1 MTGAVRQIIEVP
13 CSVDALERSEALAQ
27 LTPDAARALGVD
39 AIDGS
44 DLDASMGARI
54 DAAIAACLAAYKPRG
69 VYKLFNPATCTL
81 PPEYVEPAIKLVGTM
96 MMFHGQIVYERLRR
110 AAHCALMA
118 VTIGPDN
125 PAVLPENADE
135 LDRALADTCAKALVE
150 CAADRVNAAIVAAA
164 CLTAAASGRALSRTR
179 PMSTRAGRRRSR
191 H

>member
-39 AIDGS
+39 AVDGS

-81 PPEYVEPAIKLVGTM
+81 PPEYVEPAKMCIRDRSLSMRT
-96 MMFHGQIVYERLRR
+96 
-110 AAHCALMA
+110 LMRKSL
-118 VTIGPDN
+118 N
-125 PAVLPENADE
+125 S
-135 LDRALADTCAKALVE
+135 
-150 CAADRVNAAIVAAA
+150 AI
-164 CLTAAASGRALSRTR
+164 
-179 PMSTRAGRRRSR
+179 
-191 H
+191 